1 MLKGMCGIN
10 FYINKYSS
18 NSLSNALQHRGP
30 DNFKTFTDEFVTLEF
45 NRLKIND
52 LTDIGNQ
59 PLVIDDCVLICNGE
73 IFNYLDLKYDYNFDF
88 KSKSDC
94 EVIIHLYLLLKNK
107 KDNIYDIIHTLCDTL
122 DGEFAFCLYDIKQ
135 KFVIFSRD
143 PYGVRPLFYDTET
156 FSFASELKAFVN
168 HTHVTQFPPGNFVL
182 LSDFTH
188 LSYVFPYRSISDN
201 MFTYDSEEIILGKIN
216 RIFTNAVN
224 KRIMSE
230 RNVCALLSGGLDSSL
245 VAALVAREMKLKNK
259 KLKTFSIGLEGSPD
273 LFYANKVADFIE
285 SEHTS
290 IVVNKKDFLDS
301 IEEVIKTIESY
312 DTTTVRASVGNYL
325 VSKYIT
331 DNSDCIVVF
340 NGDYSDE
347 ICGGYKY
354 FKNCRDS
361 QLFHEEC
368 CRLVKDICFFDSLR
382 SDRSISANGLEARVP
397 FADKEFVKYY
407 LSIHPALRM
416 SCDRIEKY
424 LLRKAFEK
432 DNVLPLEV
440 LWREKEAFSDGVS
453 ESTNSWADI
462 VKKYIDEQISDEEFE
477 TKNQNNF
484 NLKET
489 YFYHKIFRK
498 YYSNDKVIPYLWMPK
513 FCGDDIIDPSA
524 RKLEC

>member
-1 MLKGMCGIN
+1 MCGIN
-10 FYINKYSS
+10 FYINEYST
-18 NSLSNALQHRGP
+18 NNKSNALHHRGP
-30 DNFKTFTDEFVTLEF
+30 DNFKMFKDEFVTMEF

-52 LTDIGNQ
+52 LTEVGDQ
-59 PLVIDDCVLICNGE
+59 PLLINDCVLICNGE
-73 IFNYLDLKYDYNFDF
+73 IFNHHELKLKYNFDC

-94 EVIIHLYLLLKNK
+94 EVIIHLYVMLKKQKN
-107 KDNIYDIIHTLCDTL
+107 NIYDIIHTLCDNL

-135 KFVIFSRD
+135 KFVIVSRD
-143 PYGVRPLFYDTET
+143 PYGVRPLFYDSKR
-156 FSFASELKAFVN
+156 FSFASEMKAFIK
-168 HTHVTQFPPGNFVL
+168 HTNVQQFPPGSFVL
-182 LSDFTH
+182 ISDYTSM
-188 LSYVFPYRSISDN
+188 SYVFPYRSLCNNIYTYESDE
-201 MFTYDSEEIILGKIN
+201 DILQKIN
-216 RIFTNAVN
+216 VLFTNAVK

-230 RNVCALLSGGLDSSL
+230 RSVCALLSGGLDSSL
-245 VAALVAREMKLKNK
+245 VASLVSREMKLN

-273 LFYANKVADFIE
+273 LYYAQKVADFIQ

-290 IVVNKKDFLDS
+290 IIVTKDDFLNC

-325 VSKYIT
+325 VSKYIAN
-331 DNSDCIVVF
+331 NSDCVVVF

-347 ICGGYKY
+347 VCGGYKY

-361 QLFHEEC
+361 ELFHEEC

-397 FADKEFVKYY
+397 FADKDFVSYY

-432 DNVLPLEV
+432 ENLLPMEV

-453 ESTNSWADI
+453 KSTNSWADI
-462 VKKYIDEQISDEEFE
+462 LRQYIDEQISNEEFE
-477 TKNQNNF
+477 IENKNNF
-484 NLKET
+484 VLKET
-489 YFYHKIFRK
+489 YFYHKIFKK
-498 YYSNDKVIPYLWMPK
+498 YYGNDHVIPYLWMPK
-513 FCGDDIIDPSA
+513 FCGDNIIDPSA